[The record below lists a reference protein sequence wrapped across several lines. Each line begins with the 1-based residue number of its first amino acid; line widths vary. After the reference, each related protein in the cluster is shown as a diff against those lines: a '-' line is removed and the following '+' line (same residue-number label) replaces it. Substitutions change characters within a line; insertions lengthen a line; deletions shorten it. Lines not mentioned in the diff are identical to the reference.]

1 MKSFEISGG
10 NSFSRSTPH
19 INTYEWNTCD
29 LKIQTQLDSVNYPI
43 VGLLN
48 TLILINFR
56 RKLENRVWQRIPN
69 ICKTLIACQTFE
81 AHLPPMTHRHY
92 IAFCISD
99 VILFLERP
107 PTIHAGHKNNQGHI
121 SLKNVLQRRCS
132 ESKYAC
138 FIYLFNCILLT
149 LELRCAFDI
158 VLVIQTRALA
168 SV

>member
-1 MKSFEISGG
+1 MKHLRSD
-10 NSFSRSTPH
+10 NS
-19 INTYEWNTCD
+19 NTAG
-29 LKIQTQLDSVNYPI
+29 LSKLSHFV

-56 RKLENRVWQRIPN
+56 RKPENTVWQRIPN
-69 ICKTLIACQTFE
+69 ICKTLITCQTFE
-81 AHLPPMTHRHY
+81 AHLPPMTHGHY

-99 VILFLERP
+99 EILFLERP

-132 ESKYAC
+132 ESKYTC

-158 VLVIQTRALA
+158 VLVIQTCALA